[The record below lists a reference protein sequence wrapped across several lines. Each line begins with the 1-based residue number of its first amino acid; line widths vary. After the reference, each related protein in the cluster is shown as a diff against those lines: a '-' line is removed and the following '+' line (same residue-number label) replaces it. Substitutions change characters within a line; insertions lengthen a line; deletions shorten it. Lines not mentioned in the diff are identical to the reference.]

1 MKLNPYLAFDGNC
14 KEAFEFYAKCL
25 NGKIDAMIRQQD
37 TPIADQLNPDERNRV
52 MHACLT
58 IGDNVLMGGDSPIG
72 QHQQP
77 VGTTVALHIDD
88 PEEAERV
95 FNALSV
101 GGNIHMPL
109 SPTFWAQKFGMFSDR
124 FGTPWM
130 VNCAIQ
136 NDNCPQ
142 QQNRT

>member
-1 MKLNPYLAFDGNC
+1 MEDTAMKLNPYLAFDGNC
-14 KEAFEFYAKCL
+14 SEAFEFYAQCL
-25 NGKIDAMIRQQD
+25 NGKIED
-37 TPIADQLNPDERNRV
+37 TPIADQLNPDERDRV

-58 IGDNVLMGGDSPIG
+58 IGDAVLMGGDSPIG

-77 VGTTVALHIDD
+77 VGTSVALHVDD

-101 GGNIHMPL
+101 DGNIIMPL

-130 VNCAIQ
+130 INCVFQ
-136 NDNCPQ
+136 NNDCA
-142 QQNRT
+142 